1 MTTDPATGGPLSPI
15 PGDAGRFVVYR
26 TGDVIVCPGERLN
39 DRRTQPRQDRRQR
52 PRVEP
57 CPGTWGRVVGARTVA
72 VRLKPHGTSNAAL
85 LGQLVECP
93 RCRQV
98 IQIVQDVATNEAA

>member
-1 MTTDPATGGPLSPI
+1 VTTDSATVGPLSPT
-15 PGDAGRFVVYR
+15 PGDAGRFVVYH
-26 TGDVIVCPGERLN
+26 TGDVIVCPGERVN

-52 PRVEP
+52 PRVES
-57 CPGTWGRVVGARTVA
+57 CPGTWGRVASGTVA
-72 VRLKPHGTSNAAL
+72 VRLKPHGVPNVML
-85 LGQLVECP
+85 RGQLAECP

>member
-1 MTTDPATGGPLSPI
+1 MTTDSATVGPLSPN
-15 PGDAGRFVVYR
+15 PGDAGRFVVYH

-57 CPGTWGRVVGARTVA
+57 CPGTWGRVASGTVA
-72 VRLKPHGTSNAAL
+72 VRLKPHGAANVTL
-85 LGQLVECP
+85 RGQLAECP

-98 IQIVQDVATNEAA
+98 IQIVQQEAEAA

>member
-1 MTTDPATGGPLSPI
+1 MTTDPATGGPLSPN

-26 TGDVIVCPGERLN
+26 TGDVIVCPGERVN
-39 DRRTQPRQDRRQR
+39 DRRLQPRQDRRQR

-57 CPGTWGRVVGARTVA
+57 CPGTWGRVAGPVTVA
-72 VRLKPHGTSNAAL
+72 VRLKPHGVPNVML
-85 LGQLVECP
+85 RGQLAECP
-93 RCRQV
+93 RCRHV